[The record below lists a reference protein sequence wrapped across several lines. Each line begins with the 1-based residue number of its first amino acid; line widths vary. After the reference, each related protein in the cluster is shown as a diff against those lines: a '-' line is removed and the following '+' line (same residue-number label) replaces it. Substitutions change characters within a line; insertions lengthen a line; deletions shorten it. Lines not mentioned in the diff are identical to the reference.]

1 MPHPRHGDAVRNLRY
16 RIKTYMCIQDIYIYI
31 YIYIYI
37 FNIHIQS
44 HLYIYIYVYIYVY
57 IYLYIYIYTPLHIAL
72 NINIYRYIENLFQ
85 KRFQAHR
92 FERPVRNLSVPAL
105 V

>member
-1 MPHPRHGDAVRNLRY
+1 M
-16 RIKTYMCIQDIYIYI
+16 YIYI
-31 YIYIYI
+31 YMSI
-37 FNIHIQS
+37 
-44 HLYIYIYVYIYVY
+44 
-57 IYLYIYIYTPLHIAL
+57 YIYIYTPPHIAL
-72 NINIYRYIENLFQ
+72 NINIHRYIENLFQ